1 MNQSN
6 RTRWNTALAG
16 VCATALVA
24 PLFAQELEEIVVVA
38 RKREESLQEVPISIS
53 TFNAEDLM
61 IQGIDSMEDIARQS
75 AGIIFDTGFSPQDT
89 RVVMRGLSPTRGR
102 PNVAVLLD
110 DVDISS
116 EGVRTSG
123 SSLNINPRLIDIERI
138 EVVRGPQS
146 ALYGRSAFGGAIHYV
161 TRRPS
166 AERRG
171 QLSVD
176 VSAEGKRE
184 IMGSASGPLS
194 DNFFVGFNFA
204 AWNEDGYY
212 QNTVTEADVG
222 GQEGVGFTLTGALD
236 VGERARFTARFEY
249 TDDEFD
255 SAAAGRSDARVP
267 FYTPEHALGVVFHP
281 DAISVDQPV
290 GPAPDIGDV
299 PIMLSPDP
307 RTGEDYPGTTRE
319 VLRGNLRAE
328 FDFAG
333 AMLTSITHVGSVD
346 AQQFHD
352 SQRRGDISAPV
363 PPFGISVAGEVNFV
377 TENDLF
383 SQELRL
389 TSTGDGPVS
398 WVVGGLFWS
407 EEYQHDEYSTT
418 CINWGFMPPFFSMG
432 RPNFRLRIDCGY
444 WVGRIGSAVPRYA
457 LPWTRDVAHT
467 SVYGLV
473 DWQFSEAWDIGLEA
487 RYVSEDLDMTGPSGG
502 TLIGNAFGAPGT
514 FTEFPAK
521 PHEIS
526 AEEDDSYLAPKVV
539 VRYRPSDEQTYYGSV
554 SQGIKPAGISTL
566 VGPEGFNP
574 DVLRF
579 EAEKMTVYEFG
590 WKTSWMDNR
599 LRFNGA
605 VFYQDFTD
613 KQLTS
618 QYLPPSGVLSTRPE
632 NASAALIQGIEV
644 DVEAVLTDNLTMQW
658 GYTLLST
665 EYDEYN
671 KVSRSLNDA
680 VRGGGC
686 ELIVQDGVD
695 TCLVDLSGNEVED
708 VPRHQLFAGLSWRSE
723 LTNGAEFMVDF
734 DVQYQGERW
743 EAEWNTVQFESYML
757 ADLRVGL
764 SRDSWTVMAYVQNLF
779 DDDTFKSGISAPDFG
794 AIGVASGFVPPPR
807 VPPPGRFFFTLLF
820 PDATT
825 YYYPDPREFGVRA
838 SYSF

>member
-1 MNQSN
+1 MKA
-6 RTRWNTALAG
+6 RGKALSRLIIPA
-16 VCATALVA
+16 VCAASLAIPVY
-24 PLFAQELEEIVVVA
+24 AQELEEIVVVA
-38 RKREESLQEVPISIS
+38 RKREESLQEVPISIA
-53 TFNAEDLM
+53 TFSQEDLM
-61 IQGIDSMEDIARQS
+61 VQGIDSLEDIARQS
-75 AGIIFDTGFSPQDT
+75 AGIIFDKGFSPQDT

-110 DVDISS
+110 DVDVSS
-116 EGVRTSG
+116 EAIRTSG
-123 SSLNINPRLIDIERI
+123 SSLTVNPRLIDIERI
-138 EVVRGPQS
+138 EIVRGPQS

-161 TRRPS
+161 TRRPG

-212 QNTVTEADVG
+212 QNTVTGGDVG
-222 GQEGVGFTLTGALD
+222 GQQGVGFTLTGALD

-255 SAAAGRSDARVP
+255 PSAAASSDIRIP
-267 FYTPEHALGVVFHP
+267 LHTPAHTLGVLFHP
-281 DAISVDQPV
+281 DATSVDQPF
-290 GPAPDIGDV
+290 GPVPSMDDV
-299 PIMLSPDP
+299 PITLSPDP
-307 RTGEDYPGTTRE
+307 RTGEEYPGTTRE
-319 VLRGNLRAE
+319 VLRGQLRAE

-352 SQRRGDISAPV
+352 SQRDGDISAPV
-363 PPFGISVAGEVNFV
+363 RPFGISTSGEVNFV

-383 SQELRL
+383 SQEFRL
-389 TSTGDGPVS
+389 TSTGEGPVS
-398 WVVGGLFWS
+398 WVLGALYWS

-418 CINWGFMPPFFSMG
+418 CINYGFMPPFFSMG
-432 RPNFRLRIDCGY
+432 VPNFRLRIDCGY
-444 WVGRIGSAVPRYA
+444 WVARIGSEVPRHA
-457 LPWTRDVAHT
+457 LPWTREVDHT
-467 SVYGLV
+467 SAYGLV
-473 DWQFSEAWDIGLEA
+473 EWQFAEAWDVGLEA
-487 RYVSEDLDMTGPSGG
+487 RYVTEDLDMTGPSGG
-502 TLIGNAFGAPGT
+502 TLIGNAFGP
-514 FTEFPAK
+514 FTQFPAE
-521 PHEIS
+521 PHAIS
-526 AEEDDSYLAPKVV
+526 AEEDDSYVAPKVV
-539 VRYRPSDEQTYYGSV
+539 LRYRPSDEQTYYGSV
-554 SQGIKPAGISTL
+554 SQAIKPAGISTL

-605 VFYQDFTD
+605 VFYQDFSD

-618 QYLPPSGVLSTRPE
+618 QWLPPSGILSTRPE

-665 EYDEYN
+665 EYDEYD
-671 KVSRSLNDA
+671 KLSASLNDV
-680 VRGGGC
+680 VRGGTC
-686 ELIVQDGVD
+686 ELTTLGGNT
-695 TCLVDLSGNEVED
+695 TCLVDLTGNEVED
-708 VPRHQLFAGLSWRSE
+708 VPRHQLFAGLSWRSG
-723 LTNGAEFMVDF
+723 LANGAELMIDF
-734 DVQYQGERW
+734 DVQYQGSRW
-743 EAEWNTVQFESYML
+743 MDEWNIVEIESYML
-757 ADLRVGL
+757 ADFRVGL
-764 SRDSWTVMAYVQNLF
+764 SRDSWTVMAYVENVF
-779 DDDTFKSGISAPDFG
+779 DDDTLRSGVAAPDFG
-794 AIGVASGFVPPPR
+794 AIGIVRGFVPPPR

-820 PDATT
+820 PNALTL
-825 YYYPDPREFGVRA
+825 YYPDPREFGVRA
-838 SYSF
+838 SYTF

>member
-1 MNQSN
+1 MQPHGQ
-6 RTRWNTALAG
+6 ALLRLIIPA
-16 VCATALVA
+16 VCAASLTIPVY
-24 PLFAQELEEIVVVA
+24 AQELEEIVVVA

-61 IQGIDSMEDIARQS
+61 VQGIDSLEDLARQS
-75 AGIIFDTGFSPQDT
+75 AGIIFDKGFSPQDT

-116 EGVRTSG
+116 EAVRTSG
-123 SSLNINPRLIDIERI
+123 SSLTVNPRLIDIERI

-184 IMGSASGPLS
+184 ITGSASGPLS

-212 QNTVTEADVG
+212 QNTVTGGDVG
-222 GQEGVGFTLTGALD
+222 GQQGVGFTITAALD
-236 VGERARFTARFEY
+236 VGERARYTARFEY

-255 SAAAGRSDARVP
+255 PAAASSSDIRIP
-267 FYTPEHALGVVFHP
+267 LHTPAHTLGVLFHP
-281 DAISVDQPV
+281 DATSVDQPF
-290 GPAPDIGDV
+290 GPIPQIGDA
-299 PIMLSPDP
+299 PIRLSPDP
-307 RTGEDYPGTTRE
+307 RTGDEYPGTTRE

-352 SQRRGDISAPV
+352 SQRIGDVSAPV
-363 PPFGISVAGEVNFV
+363 RPFGISVAGEVNFV

-383 SQELRL
+383 SQEFRL
-389 TSTGDGPVS
+389 TSTGEGPVS
-398 WVVGGLFWS
+398 WVVGGLYWS

-418 CINWGFMPPFFSMG
+418 CINYGFMPPFFSMG
-432 RPNFRLRIDCGY
+432 VPNFRLRIDCGY
-444 WVGRIGSAVPRYA
+444 WVARIGSEVPRYA
-457 LPWTRDVAHT
+457 LPWNRDVSHSSA
-467 SVYGLV
+467 YGLV
-473 DWQFSEAWDIGLEA
+473 EWQFAEAWDVGLEA
-487 RYVSEDLDMTGPSGG
+487 RYASEELDMEGPSGG
-502 TLIGNAFGAPGT
+502 TLIGNAFGP
-514 FTEFPAK
+514 FTQFPAE
-521 PHEIS
+521 PHAIS
-526 AEEDDSYLAPKVV
+526 AEEDDSYLAPKLTL
-539 VRYRPSDEQTYYGSV
+539 RYRPSDEQTYYGSV
-554 SQGIKPAGISTL
+554 SRAIKPAGISTL

-579 EAEKMTVYEFG
+579 EAEVMTVYEFG

-605 VFYQDFTD
+605 VFYQDFSD

-618 QYLPPSGVLSTRPE
+618 QYLPPSGILSTRPE
-632 NASAALIQGIEV
+632 NASAALIKGLEV

-665 EYDEYN
+665 KYDEYD
-671 KVSRSLNDA
+671 KLSSSLNDV
-680 VRGGGC
+680 VRGGSC
-686 ELIVQDGVD
+686 ELVTLGGAT
-695 TCLVDLSGNEVED
+695 TCLVDLTGNEVED
-708 VPRHQLFAGLSWRSE
+708 VPRHQLFAGLSWRSG
-723 LTNGAEFMVDF
+723 LANGAEFMVDF
-734 DVQYQGERW
+734 DVQYQGSRW
-743 EAEWNTVQFESYML
+743 MDEWNIVEFESYML

-764 SRDSWTVMAYVQNLF
+764 SRDSWTVMAYVENLF
-779 DDDTFKSGISAPDFG
+779 DDDTLRSGTSAPDFG
-794 AIGVASGFVPPPR
+794 AIGIVSGFVPPPR

-820 PDATT
+820 PNALTL
-825 YYYPDPREFGVRA
+825 YYPDPREFGVRA
-838 SYSF
+838 SYTF

>member
-61 IQGIDSMEDIARQS
+61 VQGIDSLEDIARQS
-75 AGIIFDTGFSPQDT
+75 AGIIFDKGFSPQDT

-110 DVDISS
+110 DVDVSS
-116 EGVRTSG
+116 EAIRTAG
-123 SSLNINPRLIDIERI
+123 SSLTVNPRLIDIERI

-161 TRRPS
+161 TRRPG

-194 DNFFVGFNFA
+194 DNFFVGFSFA
-204 AWNEDGYY
+204 AWNEEGYY

-255 SAAAGRSDARVP
+255 SSAAASSDIRIP
-267 FYTPEHALGVVFHP
+267 LHTPAHTLGVLFHP
-281 DAISVDQPV
+281 NATSVDQPF
-290 GPAPDIGDV
+290 GPVPQIDDV
-299 PIMLSPDP
+299 PITLSPDP

-352 SQRRGDISAPV
+352 SQRTGDISAPV
-363 PPFGISVAGEVNFV
+363 RPFGISTSGEVNFV
-377 TENDLF
+377 TETDLF
-383 SQELRL
+383 SQEIRL
-389 TSTGDGPVS
+389 TSTGEGPVS
-398 WVVGGLFWS
+398 WVLGGLYWS

-418 CINWGFMPPFFSMG
+418 CINYGFMPPFFSMG
-432 RPNFRLRIDCGY
+432 VPNFRLRIDCGY
-444 WVGRIGSAVPRYA
+444 WVARIGSEVPRHA
-457 LPWTRDVAHT
+457 LPWNREVAHT
-467 SVYGLV
+467 SAYGLLE
-473 DWQFSEAWDIGLEA
+473 WQFAEAWDVGLEA

-502 TLIGNAFGAPGT
+502 TLIGNAFGP
-514 FTEFPAK
+514 FTQFPAE
-521 PHEIS
+521 PHAIS

-539 VRYRPSDEQTYYGSV
+539 LRYRPSDEQTYYGSV
-554 SQGIKPAGISTL
+554 AQGIKPAGISTL

-618 QYLPPSGVLSTRPE
+618 QWLPPSGILSTRPE
-632 NASAALIQGIEV
+632 NASAALIKGIEV
-644 DVEAVLTDNLTMQW
+644 DVEAVLTDNLTMRW
-658 GYTLLST
+658 GYTLLKT
-665 EYDEYN
+665 EYDEYD
-671 KVSRSLNDA
+671 KLSSSLNDV

-686 ELIVQDGVD
+686 ELVTLGGNT
-695 TCLVDLSGNEVED
+695 TCLVDLTGNEVED
-708 VPRHQLFAGLSWRSE
+708 VPTHQLFAGLSWRSG
-723 LTNGAEFMVDF
+723 LANGAEFMVDF
-734 DVQYQGERW
+734 DVQYQGSRW
-743 EAEWNTVQFESYML
+743 EAEWNIVEFESYML

-764 SRDSWTVMAYVQNLF
+764 SRDSWTVMAYVENLF
-779 DDDTFKSGISAPDFG
+779 DDDTLRSGISAPDFG
-794 AIGVASGFVPPPR
+794 AIGIVSGFVPPPR

-820 PDATT
+820 PNATT
-825 YYYPDPREFGVRA
+825 LYYPDPREIGVRA

>member
-6 RTRWNTALAG
+6 RTRWNAALAG

-61 IQGIDSMEDIARQS
+61 VQGIDSLEDIARQS
-75 AGIIFDTGFSPQDT
+75 AGIIFDKGFSPQDT

-110 DVDISS
+110 DVDVSS
-116 EGVRTSG
+116 EAIRTAG
-123 SSLNINPRLIDIERI
+123 SSLTVNPRLIDIERI

-161 TRRPS
+161 TRRPG

-194 DNFFVGFNFA
+194 DNFFVGFSFA
-204 AWNEDGYY
+204 AWNEEGYY
-212 QNTVTEADVG
+212 QNTVTGADVG

-236 VGERARFTARFEY
+236 VGEQARFTARLEY

-255 SAAAGRSDARVP
+255 SAAAARSAERIP
-267 FYTPEHALGVVFHP
+267 LHTPAHTLGVLFHP
-281 DAISVDQPV
+281 DATSVDQPF
-290 GPAPDIGDV
+290 GPVANIGDV
-299 PIMLSPDP
+299 PITLSPDP
-307 RTGEDYPGTTRE
+307 RTGDDYPGTTRE

-333 AMLTSITHVGSVD
+333 AMLTSITHLASVD
-346 AQQFHD
+346 AHQFHD
-352 SQRRGDISAPV
+352 SQRRGDVSAPV
-363 PPFGISVAGEVNFV
+363 RPFGISVAGEVNFI
-377 TENDLF
+377 TETDLF
-383 SQELRL
+383 SQEIRL
-389 TSTGDGPVS
+389 SSTGEGPVS
-398 WVVGGLFWS
+398 WVLGALYWS

-418 CINWGFMPPFFSMG
+418 CINYGFLPPFFSMG
-432 RPNFRLRIDCGY
+432 VPNFRLRIDCGY
-444 WVGRIGSAVPRYA
+444 WIGRIGSEVPRYA
-457 LPWTRDVAHT
+457 LPWNREVAHT
-467 SVYGLV
+467 SAYGLV
-473 DWQFSEAWDIGLEA
+473 DWQFAEAWDIGLEA

-502 TLIGNAFGAPGT
+502 TLIGNAFGP
-514 FTEFPAK
+514 FTQFPAE
-521 PHEIS
+521 PDAIS
-526 AEEDDSYLAPKVV
+526 AEEDDSYLAPKVIL
-539 VRYRPSDEQTYYGSV
+539 RYRPSDEQTYYGSV
-554 SQGIKPAGISTL
+554 AQGIKPAGISTL

-590 WKTSWMDNR
+590 WKTSWKDNR

-618 QYLPPSGVLSTRPE
+618 QWLPPSGILSTRPE
-632 NASAALIQGIEV
+632 NASAALIKGIEV
-644 DVEAVLTDNLTMQW
+644 DVEAVLTDNLTMRW
-658 GYTLLST
+658 GYTLLKT
-665 EYDEYN
+665 EYDEYD
-671 KVSRSLNDA
+671 KLSSSLNDV

-686 ELIVQDGVD
+686 ELVTLGGNT
-695 TCLVDLSGNEVED
+695 TCLVDLTGNEVED
-708 VPRHQLFAGLSWRSE
+708 VPTHQLFAGLSWRSG
-723 LTNGAEFMVDF
+723 LANGAEFMVDF
-734 DVQYQGERW
+734 DVQYQGSRW
-743 EAEWNTVQFESYML
+743 EAEWNIVEFESYML

-764 SRDSWTVMAYVQNLF
+764 SRDSWTVMAYVENLF
-779 DDDTFKSGISAPDFG
+779 DDDTLRSGISAPDFG
-794 AIGVASGFVPPPR
+794 AIGIVSGFVPPPR

-820 PDATT
+820 PNATT
-825 YYYPDPREFGVRA
+825 LYYPDPREIGVRA
-838 SYSF
+838 SYTF